1 LAARWQTDAAVGVRL
16 IRYGFL
22 GRPFFGW
29 RHAPGWGHE
38 ASLGY
43 RFNEHLSVEIHYSGI
58 GEDRG
63 EKKEKLGLRGVLSL

>member
-1 LAARWQTDAAVGVRL
+1 MLFRS
-16 IRYGFL
+16 
-22 GRPFFGW
+22 
-29 RHAPGWGHE
+29 HE